1 MVNRDPLAAAPA
13 SNGAAPSASP
23 HAKPAS
29 EVPDPEVCRAL
40 AEIVPPFVHHL
51 NNALAT
57 VIGLTD
63 LVAHRP
69 EREDAAALLKT
80 VGEQAELCVS
90 RVRSLSDL
98 AKVGE
103 GAFDKRSPEGDATA
117 GAYEQVE
124 DLGSLLERTYHLVE
138 PLAASMGCELSVAS
152 PSGAV
157 PARFDGRLAL
167 QWLVSASL
175 ELLRTRVDASTG
187 LEWSLSGEAEAP
199 ELCVQLSTATPGEWV
214 RSAEPLSDLG
224 QRAGAADLWRSP
236 DGRALRLSFGSKAPA
251 RAEARPASGSICV
264 LEGDPHLAGLL
275 PDVLVESG
283 FRASGASDAADALGQ
298 VEPGGVLLVDS
309 RLTGDWLDEARA
321 RGARVGLLGRPERP
335 ESGALPAI
343 ERPFGPQELLAFVSE
358 LSGDR

>member
-1 MVNRDPLAAAPA
+1 MVNRDSLAAAPA
-13 SNGAAPSASP
+13 SSSKASP
-23 HAKPAS
+23 VQIAPT
-29 EVPDPEVCRAL
+29 PDPGVCLAL
-40 AEIVPPFVHHL
+40 AEVVPPFVHHL

-69 EREDAAALLKT
+69 DREDAAALLKT

-98 AKVGE
+98 AKVAE
-103 GAFDKRSPEGDATA
+103 ES
-117 GAYEQVE
+117 QQIE
-124 DLGSLLERTYHLVE
+124 DLGALLERAEHLVE
-138 PLAASMGCELSVAS
+138 PLAAAMGCELRVAS
-152 PSGAV
+152 QSGAV
-157 PARFDGRLAL
+157 PARFDARLAL

-175 ELLRTRVDASTG
+175 DLLRAHPDGSPS
-187 LEWSLSGEAEAP
+187 LEWDLAGEPESP
-199 ELCVQLSTATPGEWV
+199 ELCVQLSTATAGEWA
-214 RSAEPLSDLG
+214 RAEDALAGLG
-224 QRAGAADLWRSP
+224 QRAGAADVWGAP
-236 DGRALRLSFGSKAPA
+236 DGRALRLSFGGSAPTETA
-251 RAEARPASGSICV
+251 ASAASGAICV

-275 PDVLVESG
+275 PDVLEESG
-283 FRASGASDAADALGQ
+283 FRARGAADAADALGQ

-309 RLTGDWLDEARA
+309 RLTGEWLDEARA
-321 RGARVGLLGRPERP
+321 RGARVGLLGRSEQA

>member
-13 SNGAAPSASP
+13 SNGAASSARTVST
-23 HAKPAS
+23 
-29 EVPDPEVCRAL
+29 PDPEVCRAL
-40 AEIVPPFVHHL
+40 AEVVPPFVHHL

-69 EREDAAALLKT
+69 DREDAAALLKT

-98 AKVGE
+98 AKVGD
-103 GAFDKRSPEGDATA
+103 GAFDQATPESEAAA
-117 GAYEQVE
+117 GAYEQIE
-124 DLGSLLERTYHLVE
+124 DLGSLLERAYHLVE

-175 ELLRTRVDASTG
+175 DLLRTREDGSTG
-187 LEWSLSGEAEAP
+187 LEWVLAGEPETP
-199 ELCVQLSTATPGEWV
+199 ELGVQLSTATPGEWE
-214 RSAEPLSDLG
+214 RSVEPLSDLG
-224 QRAGAADLWRSP
+224 RRAGAADLWRSP
-236 DGRALRLSFGSKAPA
+236 DGRALRLSFGSKAPV
-251 RAEARPASGSICV
+251 RAEARAATGSICV

-283 FRASGASDAADALGQ
+283 FRASGAADAADALGQ

-321 RGARVGLLGRPERP
+321 RGARVGLLGRPERA
-335 ESGALPAI
+335 EGGALPAI

>member
-13 SNGAAPSASP
+13 SSGAASSARTVST
-23 HAKPAS
+23 
-29 EVPDPEVCRAL
+29 PDPEVCLAL
-40 AEIVPPFVHHL
+40 AEVVPPFVHHL

-69 EREDAAALLKT
+69 DREDAGALLKT
-80 VGEQAELCVS
+80 VGEQAELCVA
-90 RVRSLSDL
+90 RIRSLSDL
-98 AKVGE
+98 AKTGE
-103 GAFDKRSPEGDATA
+103 RSE
-117 GAYEQVE
+117 EIE
-124 DLGSLLERTYHLVE
+124 DLGALLERAEYLVE
-138 PLAASMGCELSVAS
+138 PLAAALGCELRVAS

-157 PARFDGRLAL
+157 PARFDARLAL

-175 ELLRTRVDASTG
+175 DLLRAHPEGSPS
-187 LEWSLSGEAEAP
+187 LEWALAGEAEAP
-199 ELCVQLSTATPGEWV
+199 ELCVQLSTAAAGEWT
-214 RSAEPLSDLG
+214 RTAETLTDLG

-236 DGRALRLSFGSKAPA
+236 DGRALRLAFGGSAPSQA
-251 RAEARPASGSICV
+251 ATSAASGAICV

-275 PDVLVESG
+275 PDVLEESG
-283 FRASGASDAADALGQ
+283 FRARGAADAADALGQ

-321 RGARVGLLGRPERP
+321 RGARVGLLGRPERA
-335 ESGALPAI
+335 EGGALPAI